1 MRGMYFFYEHIIVL
15 WTTLYIGIR
24 LSTVTFSGVCA
35 FNAVMPGRK
44 VLREKEITSSLVGG
58 AGATPARSLK
68 CIT

>member
-1 MRGMYFFYEHIIVL
+1 ML
-15 WTTLYIGIR
+15 KTTLYIGVC

-44 VLREKEITSSLVGG
+44 VLREKEIASSLVGG
-58 AGATPARSLK
+58 AGVTPARSLK